1 MSSALPDSVVLC
13 FSELHLTFQ
22 KILFLLQ
29 DCSRSN
35 AKIWM
40 LMKSQFV
47 ATQFWVLIRALAT
60 ALDVL
65 PLHQIDTSDE
75 VKELAEL
82 VVKQARMAKF
92 GLDKDD
98 ELMMKRLQ
106 SILIQFEKGIEPDST
121 AIKRVL
127 DYVEIR
133 RWSDC
138 NKEIKFLEEE
148 IEFQYLDL
156 KERDVQTLSS
166 LVGFMSYNRVTLFE
180 ALDFRD
186 KNQGDCNSICNPEAL
201 NCLNPEDF
209 RCPISLE
216 LMIDPVTVST
226 GQTYD
231 RASIQKWLSAGN
243 LLCPKTG
250 ERLTCS
256 DLVPNSSLK
265 KLINQFCAD
274 NGISLAKFNA
284 RSHDITRT
292 IIPGSPA
299 AAEAMKYAAELL
311 LRRLVFGTSTE
322 KNKAAYE
329 IRLLAKSNIFNRAC
343 LIKAGVIP
351 PLLNL
356 LSEKLTQDNAIA
368 AVLKLSKHSTGKI
381 LVVENGGL
389 TPILSVLKYG
399 FCLESRQFAA
409 ATLFY
414 LSSVKEYRKLIGE
427 IPDAIKGLIELI
439 KEGTICGKKNAVVA
453 IFGLLLHPK
462 NHKPVLNFGVVPV
475 LIDIIGSS
483 DNGELIS
490 DSLAVI
496 AALAESSEGSN
507 AILQASALSLLI
519 RTLNSASTSAGKEYC
534 VSALRSLC
542 SHGGE
547 EVVAALAG
555 DRAVA
560 GTLYSVLTE
569 GSLAAGKKARWL
581 LKILHK
587 FRENDAAVDTAVAH
601 ERPVHVW

>member
-1 MSSALPDSVVLC
+1 MSTALPDSVVLC

-22 KILFLLQ
+22 KILFLFE
-29 DCSRSN
+29 DCCRSN
-35 AKIWM
+35 ARILM

-65 PLHQIDTSDE
+65 PLNRIDTSDE
-75 VKELAEL
+75 VKELVEL
-82 VVKQARMAKF
+82 VVKQARISKF

-98 ELMMKRLQ
+98 ELTMKRLQ
-106 SILIQFEKGIEPDST
+106 TILLQFEKGIEPDLT

-127 DYVEIR
+127 NYLEIR

-148 IEFQYLDL
+148 IDFQYSDL
-156 KERDVQTLSS
+156 KERDVQIFSS
-166 LVGFMSYNRVTLFE
+166 LVGFMSYSRVTLFE

-186 KNQGDCNSICNPEAL
+186 KNQGDLKCNPETL
-201 NCLNPEDF
+201 SCLNPEDF

-231 RASIQKWLSAGN
+231 RSSIQKWLSAGN
-243 LLCPKTG
+243 LICPKTG
-250 ERLTCS
+250 ERLTS
-256 DLVPNSSLK
+256 SEIVPNSSLK

-274 NGISLAKFNA
+274 NGISLAKFNG

-299 AAEAMKYAAELL
+299 AAEAMKFTSEFL

-329 IRLLAKSNIFNRAC
+329 IRLLAKSNIFNRSC
-343 LIKAGVIP
+343 LVTAGVIP

-356 LSEKLTQDNAIA
+356 LSSMDRSTQENAIA

-381 LVVENGGL
+381 LVVESGGL
-389 TPILSVLKYG
+389 TPILSVLKSG
-399 FCLESRQFAA
+399 FCLESRQLAA

-427 IPDAIKGLIELI
+427 IPDAITGLIELI
-439 KEGTICGKKNAVVA
+439 KEGTTCGKKNAVVA
-453 IFGLLLHPK
+453 IFGLLLYPK
-462 NHKPVLNFGVVPV
+462 NTKTVLNTGAVPV
-475 LIDIIGSS
+475 LIDIIATS
-483 DNGELIS
+483 DNGELVS

-507 AILQASALSLLI
+507 VILQASALPLLI
-519 RTLNSASTSAGKEYC
+519 RTLNSASSSAGKEYC

-547 EVVAALAG
+547 DVVAALAR
-555 DRAVA
+555 DRSVA
-560 GTLYSVLTE
+560 AALYSVVTE
-569 GSLAAGKKARWL
+569 GISVASKKARSL

-587 FRENDAAVDTAVAH
+587 FRENDATVAE
-601 ERPVHVW
+601 ERWVQVW